1 MRNVK
6 TLRNRKDKLCGNNK
20 NKIKTKETKMIKKLL
35 LGLALTTG
43 LMMAN
48 TVKDDLLSLA
58 TMGKTAGTALEM
70 NKSDMEKA
78 DGGYY
83 SYRGVGS
90 YYYNLNTRASYSTR
104 NSYSSRIYAR
114 AFGSYYWGRSYG
126 RY

>member
-1 MRNVK
+1 
-6 TLRNRKDKLCGNNK
+6 
-20 NKIKTKETKMIKKLL
+20 MIKKLL

-78 DGGYY
+78 DGGWYIRGYY
-83 SYRGVGS
+83 Q
-90 YYYNLNTRASYSTR
+90 
-104 NSYSSRIYAR
+104 SRINIIQ
-114 AFGSYYWGRSYG
+114 
-126 RY
+126 RYMRPSPVQVYKPSPTKYKYMSLNYMFNRGML